1 MQIRIQQAGLA
12 LALAF
17 GAASAALAQTAA
29 PAGGWTGSI
38 GAGLA
43 ITGGNTQTTTTN
55 LAFDLQSDAM
65 KTNVIKA
72 DGLNIRSTRDGY
84 AIVDRTSLQ
93 FQDNYKISP
102 RAYGFG
108 RLQYLRDAFKS
119 IDYLIS
125 PTAGVGYKVLENAVS
140 TLTADVAVGAVTEK
154 NPGLEKRSSGA
165 ITAGEKAVH
174 KLSTSATL
182 TQSLAA
188 LWKMSDFGDSLVTFQ
203 AGLATDIT
211 PKTQLKVDFLD
222 TYKNQPPSVLVK
234 KNDTALLMSFG
245 FKF

>member
-1 MQIRIQQAGLA
+1 MLFR
-12 LALAF
+12 
-17 GAASAALAQTAA
+17 S
-29 PAGGWTGSI
+29 
-38 GAGLA
+38 
-43 ITGGNTQTTTTN
+43 
-55 LAFDLQSDAM
+55 
-65 KTNVIKA
+65 
-72 DGLNIRSTRDGY
+72 IRSTRDGD

-222 TYKNQPPSVLVK
+222 TPSAGLGGRTPRQAAADPALRPALTVLLKNVIQIGRAHV
-234 KNDTALLMSFG
+234 
-245 FKF
+245 